1 MSVEKKKTGKN
12 LHVQEVNFSKTSSGE
27 VFQTGCLSAANSLT
41 SFSVAVS
48 LSMAEA
54 VVEAWSAAA

>member
-1 MSVEKKKTGKN
+1 
-12 LHVQEVNFSKTSSGE
+12 VQEVNFSKTSSGE